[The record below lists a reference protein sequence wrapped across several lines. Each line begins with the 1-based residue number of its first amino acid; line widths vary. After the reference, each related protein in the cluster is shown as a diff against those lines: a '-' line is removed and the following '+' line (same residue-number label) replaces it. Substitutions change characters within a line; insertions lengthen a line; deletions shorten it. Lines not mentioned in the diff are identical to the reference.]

1 MKPSFE
7 PPLASSKPDHH
18 VLQQAAQW
26 YARLSV
32 DSVDASTRDA
42 WLRWHGQDA
51 MHRQAWLYVERI
63 SERFAPLQDDA
74 ELAALT
80 LGRVRRG
87 TSRRHALRSIALLC
101 GGATLG
107 WLGWRHSPLPQAL
120 QAWRA
125 DYHSGV
131 GEVRALE
138 LLDGT
143 RVWLNSASAL
153 NVDLQHDL
161 RLLQLVEG
169 EVLIETA
176 VDNRPLIVQTQHG
189 RMRPLGTRFSV
200 QQTSQQTLLTVFEGA
215 VKVDSTSNSSAIA
228 HAGEQLQFDSQ
239 QISAPRP
246 ADSARQSWRDG
257 ILLANDMP
265 LSAFIEELARY
276 RHGHFG
282 VAPEVANLR
291 VMGTFPLHDT
301 EQTLAMLQNVL
312 PIQVR
317 RPLPWWLSIEAR

>member
-1 MKPSFE
+1 MQP
-7 PPLASSKPDHH
+7 SSKPDHT
-18 VLQQAAQW
+18 VLQQAANW

-32 DSVDASTRDA
+32 DGVDSATRDA
-42 WLRWHGQDA
+42 WQHWHGQDA

-63 SERFAPLQDDA
+63 SERFAPLHEDA
-74 ELAALT
+74 ELAAQT
-80 LGRVRRG
+80 LSRVRRG

-120 QAWRA
+120 MSWRA
-125 DYHSGV
+125 DYRSGV
-131 GEVRALE
+131 GETRALT
-138 LLDGT
+138 LSDGT

-153 NVDLQHDL
+153 NVDLQHDR

-176 VDNRPLIVQTQHG
+176 ADPRPMLVQSKHG
-189 RMRPLGTRFSV
+189 QMRPLGTRFSV
-200 QQTSQQTLLTVFEGA
+200 LQQEQQTVLSVFEGA
-215 VKVDSTSNSSAIA
+215 VQVNSSAIA
-228 HAGEQLQFDSQ
+228 HAGEQVQFDDQ
-239 QISAPRP
+239 HISAASP

-276 RHGHFG
+276 RHGHLG

-312 PIQVR
+312 PIQIR
-317 RPLPWWLSIEAR
+317 RPLPWWLSVEAR